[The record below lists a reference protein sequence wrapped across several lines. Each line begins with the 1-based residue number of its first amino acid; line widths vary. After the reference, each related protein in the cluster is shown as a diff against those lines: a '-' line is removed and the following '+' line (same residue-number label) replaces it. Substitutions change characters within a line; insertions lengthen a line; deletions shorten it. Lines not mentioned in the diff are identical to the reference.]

1 MFTTVTATVAAVLL
15 TDDELL
21 ERIAA
26 RDERAFAQLY
36 ERHAASARVTARRAC
51 REQADDALQDA
62 FFALWRDAAGFR
74 ARPGGAVGW
83 LHTIVRN
90 RGVDLA
96 RQADVRA
103 RRFVFDDRAVHEAR
117 CERSAPDE
125 TVAGREE
132 RARLRAAVAGLPAPQ
147 REVVALAY
155 FDELTQ
161 AEIAAHLRV
170 ALGTVKGRT
179 RLALRRLARDG
190 ALAR

>member
-1 MFTTVTATVAAVLL
+1 MFTTVAATVAEVA

-21 ERIAA
+21 ERIAE
-26 RDERAFAQLY
+26 RDERAFALLY
-36 ERHAASARVTARRAC
+36 ERHAASARVTARRVC

-62 FFALWRDAAGFR
+62 FFALWRDAPGFR

-103 RRFVFDDRAVHEAR
+103 RRFVLDEHVLMEAVCDRAT
-117 CERSAPDE
+117 PDE
-125 TVAGREE
+125 TLARGEE
-132 RARLRAAVAGLPAPQ
+132 RARVHAALAGLPAPQ
-147 REVVALAY
+147 REVVTLAY
-155 FDELTQ
+155 FEELTQ
-161 AEIAAHLRV
+161 PEIAAQLSV
-170 ALGTVKGRT
+170 PLGTVKGRT
-179 RLALRRLARDG
+179 RLALRRLACDA